1 MDDLRLSE
9 IPNCQ
14 IAGFFSF
21 CMDYAVVYTGVTI
34 NLVFRC
40 SYYQQISI
48 NYLPCSSTECEV
60 SSDTS
65 PSCRLGRG
73 ESDDVGERDAHDGDL
88 IGRFKPRP
96 WTPAGP
102 NRGAEPG
109 NVPFTEDWELD
120 RRPTREIARLS
131 ISPEASRAIRNRAS
145 SAHNSQSPFWE
156 ARAIKRTTYSSM
168 RPSCPSSSSSNACST
183 RRYPTAVLRESSF
196 KACSNRSL
204 GGGR

>member
-1 MDDLRLSE
+1 MDH
-9 IPNCQ
+9 
-14 IAGFFSF
+14 
-21 CMDYAVVYTGVTI
+21 AVVYTEITMK
-34 NLVFRC
+34 LLFHYF
-40 SYYQQISI
+40 YYQQTPI
-48 NYLPCSSTECEV
+48 NYLPCSSTEYEF

-65 PSCRLGRG
+65 PSCRFGRG

-102 NRGAEPG
+102 NRGAGPG
-109 NVPFTEDWELD
+109 NVPFAEDWEFD
-120 RRPTREIARLS
+120 RRPTREIARRS
-131 ISPEASRAIRNRAS
+131 ISPEASRAIRKRAS
-145 SAHNSQSPFWE
+145 SAHSSQSPFWE

-168 RPSCPSSSSSNACST
+168 RPSCPCSSSSNACST
-183 RRYPTAVLRESSF
+183 RRYPTAVLSESSF